1 MKNKLTIAAVLL
13 LTSLAAHAE
22 TIEMKVFGMVC
33 GFCAQGIEASLRKN
47 PATVDVVVSLEKQLV
62 VVETKPGVD
71 IVDKDLKAAITSAGY
86 DLKSVARTTR
96 TMAEVRSELSPK
108 AD

>member
-1 MKNKLTIAAVLL
+1 MKNKITLAVALM
-13 LTSLAAHAE
+13 LTSLVAQAD

-47 PATVDVVVSLEKQLV
+47 PATVDVVVSLEKQVV
-62 VVETKPGVD
+62 VVETRPGVD
-71 IVDKDLKAAITSAGY
+71 IGDKDLKSAITSAGY

-96 TMAEVRSELSPK
+96 TMAEVRGELK
-108 AD
+108 E

>member
-1 MKNKLTIAAVLL
+1 MKNKITLAVALM
-13 LTSLAAHAE
+13 LTSLAAQAD

-62 VVETKPGVD
+62 VVETRPGVD
-71 IVDKDLKAAITSAGY
+71 IADKDLKSAITSAGY
-86 DLKSVARTTR
+86 DLKKVARTTR
-96 TMAEVRSELSPK
+96 TMAEVRGELK
-108 AD
+108 E